1 MLYMRNIDSWKSV
14 RAYTDNYL
22 HMLTNIIAIQYMR
35 NSRPSGEVESCS
47 DRSHRAAPGG
57 MAQAEPLEAF
67 ICRIKNK
74 KERKNKSAHFSSNL
88 WHIASQIAT
97 TAHRGTAKCS
107 AKCLTALTAK
117 YFKTVELHA

>member
-1 MLYMRNIDSWKSV
+1 
-14 RAYTDNYL
+14 
-22 HMLTNIIAIQYMR
+22 MLTNIIAIQYMR

-47 DRSHRAAPGG
+47 GRSHRAAPGG
-57 MAQAEPLEAF
+57 IDELWSVLKAFAEV
-67 ICRIKNK
+67 K
-74 KERKNKSAHFSSNL
+74 KKNKSGHFSSNL